1 MSGRT
6 MRLGLTLPG
15 QGPVSE
21 LADQARRAEQLGFDV
36 VLLIDHLGF
45 AAPLPPL
52 VAMAAAAPTLRV
64 SNMVLNARSTG
75 PHCWPGTWPAS
86 TQPPAAVSRSA
97 WAPAMSKQNSSLPGC
112 HFPSPQDEF
121 TC

>member
-1 MSGRT
+1 

-15 QGPVSE
+15 KGPVSE
-21 LADQARRAEQLGFDV
+21 LVGQARRAEQLGFDV

-64 SNMVLNARSTG
+64 SNMVLNAAFYRPALLARDLASVDSATG
-75 PHCWPGTWPAS
+75 GRLEIGLGAGYVE
-86 TQPPAAVSRSA
+86 AEFIA
-97 WAPAMSKQNSSLPGC
+97 PGC
-112 HFPSPQDEF
+112 HFPSPQHGSS
-121 TC
+121 C